1 MRKTIKLASPSFGP
15 EEIRA
20 ATAVMRSGW
29 IVHGPK
35 NKEFEGLIAEAL
47 GAKHCVAVN
56 SGASALHLALLACGV
71 TSGEVII
78 PSFTMSATA
87 NAVVTAGC
95 VPVFADVDS
104 KTGNIDP
111 EDVRRRVTKRTRAIM
126 PVHLA
131 GQPCDMT
138 ALMDVAGRRKIP
150 VIEDAA
156 ETIGGKWRGKCAG
169 TFGRA
174 GCLSFWASKA
184 ITTGEG
190 GAVVTD
196 DADIAK
202 AVRALSAHGIATT
215 TAQRQ
220 KATRPWRRD
229 AVMAGYNFRLSHIA
243 AAIGAEQ
250 AKKLSRLNEARRRH
264 ASRLKKLLTDVE
276 GLRPLAESPEA
287 EHVYQ
292 MFIVT
297 VPARV
302 RDRLVL
308 ALRGR
313 GVEAS
318 VHFDPPVHEQTF
330 YRKRFGK
337 VKLPATEKLAKTVV
351 TLPLYPLMTAGEVA
365 FVASSTRE
373 ALRELL

>member
-1 MRKTIKLASPSFGP
+1 MKTIKLASPSFGP
-15 EEIRA
+15 EELRA
-20 ATAVMRSGW
+20 VSAVMRSGW
-29 IVHGPK
+29 VVHGPK
-35 NKEFEGLIAEAL
+35 NHEFEELIAAAL

-56 SGASALHLALLACGV
+56 SGASALHLALVSCGV

-95 VPVFADVDS
+95 VPVFADIDPQ
-104 KTGNIDP
+104 TGNVDP
-111 EDVRRRVTKRTRAIM
+111 EDVQRRVTRRTRAIM

-138 ALMDVAGRRKIP
+138 SMMDVARRRKIP

-156 ETIGGKWRGKCAG
+156 ETIGGKWRGRCAG
-169 TFGRA
+169 TFGKA

-190 GAVVTD
+190 GAIVTD
-196 DADIAK
+196 DSRVADRA
-202 AVRALSAHGIATT
+202 RALSAHGIATT

-220 KATRPWRRD
+220 KAKKPWRRD

-243 AAIGAEQ
+243 AAIGVEQ
-250 AKKLSRLNEARRRH
+250 AKKLKSLNEARRRH
-264 ASRLKKLLTDVE
+264 ASTLKKLTEGIE
-276 GLRPLAESPEA
+276 GLSPLSESPEA

-292 MFIVT
+292 MFLVT

-302 RDRLVL
+302 RDRFVL
-308 ALRGR
+308 GLRAR

-330 YRKRFGK
+330 YRKRFGRMS
-337 VKLPATEKLAKTVV
+337 LPATEKLARTAV
-351 TLPLYPLMTAGEVA
+351 TLPLYPFMTERDLRTVAGAV
-365 FVASSTRE
+365 RE
-373 ALRELL
+373 TLKGLL

>member
-1 MRKTIKLASPSFGP
+1 MNTIKLASPSFGP

-20 ATAVMRSGW
+20 ASSVMRSGW
-29 IVHGPK
+29 VVHGPK
-35 NKEFEGLIAEAL
+35 NREFEELIAISL

-56 SGASALHLALLACGV
+56 SGASALHLALISCGI
-71 TSGEVII
+71 TSGEVIV

-95 VPVFADVDS
+95 VPVFADIDP

-111 EDVRRRVTKRTRAIM
+111 EDIRRRVTKRTRAII

-138 ALMDVAGRRKIP
+138 LLMSVARRHKIP

-156 ETIGGKWRGKCAG
+156 ETIGGKWRGRAAG
-169 TFGRA
+169 TFGKA

-190 GAVVTD
+190 GAIVTD
-196 DADIAK
+196 DARVAKIA
-202 AVRALSAHGIATT
+202 RALSAHGIAST
-215 TAQRQ
+215 TAQRL
-220 KATRPWRRD
+220 KAAKPWRRD

-243 AAIGAEQ
+243 AAIGVEQ
-250 AKKLSRLNEARRRH
+250 AKKLNRLNEARRRH
-264 ASRLKKLLTDVE
+264 AATLKRLIANIE
-276 GLRPLAESPEA
+276 EMSPLFESPEA
-287 EHVYQ
+287 FHVYQ
-292 MFIVT
+292 MFVVT

-302 RDRLVL
+302 RDQFVL
-308 ALRGR
+308 GLRAR

-330 YRKRFGK
+330 YRKRFGR
-337 VKLPATEKLAKTVV
+337 VKLPATEKLARTAV
-351 TLPLYPLMTAGEVA
+351 TLPLYPFMTERDLKTVAG
-365 FVASSTRE
+365 ASRE
-373 ALRELL
+373 TLKGLL